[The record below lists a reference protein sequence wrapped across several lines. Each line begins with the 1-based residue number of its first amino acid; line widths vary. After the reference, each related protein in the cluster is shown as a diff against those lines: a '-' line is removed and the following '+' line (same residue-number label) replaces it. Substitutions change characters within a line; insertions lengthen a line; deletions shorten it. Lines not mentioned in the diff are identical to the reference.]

1 MKTLQNI
8 KKDVGMTFQN
18 YVCKKFKDDIKGV
31 NIQSSIPTSFLHYR
45 HSSVKKDAEMGL
57 HIFTI
62 KHLFTLFRSHCTE
75 ALLSASRHGPTPSF

>member
-1 MKTLQNI
+1 M
-8 KKDVGMTFQN
+8 
-18 YVCKKFKDDIKGV
+18 V

-45 HSSVKKDAEMGL
+45 YSSVKKDVEMGL

-62 KHLFTLFRSHCTE
+62 KHLFTLFHSHCTE